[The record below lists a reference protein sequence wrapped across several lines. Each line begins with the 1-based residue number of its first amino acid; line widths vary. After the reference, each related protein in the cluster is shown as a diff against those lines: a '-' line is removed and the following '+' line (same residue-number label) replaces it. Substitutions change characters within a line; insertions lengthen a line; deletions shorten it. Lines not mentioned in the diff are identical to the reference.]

1 MNKKNLVTIIL
12 NDTLE
17 DNEIINLIDM
27 SYEFS
32 NFKK

>member
-1 MNKKNLVTIIL
+1 MNKKNWVTIIL